1 MISISILSK
10 KDDYIDAV
18 NKINNTNS
26 DYLHIDIM
34 DNTYTDNTSFTKND
48 VKNIINNCNKKID
61 IHLMSKDLSY
71 MIDELIKL
79 KPNIISFHYESTDN
93 IDEYIK
99 IIKDNNIK
107 VGLAINPE
115 TSIKEI
121 YNYLD
126 DIDIVLVMSVNPGM
140 GGQPYIESTT
150 NKLIELKQL
159 QNNYNYLIEVD
170 GGINNKTI
178 KEVKDYTDI
187 VVSGSYIT
195 SSNDYQSKINEL
207 LDK

>member
-34 DNTYTDNTSFTKND
+34 DNTYTDNTSFTISD